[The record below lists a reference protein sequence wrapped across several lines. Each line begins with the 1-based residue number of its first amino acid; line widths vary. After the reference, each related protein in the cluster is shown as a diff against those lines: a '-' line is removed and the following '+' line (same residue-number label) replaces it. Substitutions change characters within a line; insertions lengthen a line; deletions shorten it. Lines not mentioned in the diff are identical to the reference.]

1 MNVLVGNACGLGKEA
16 WIVFEVKGTGEET
29 TLLQDGSNVAIR
41 ASVTCVDVNCFRGS
55 RSGPSG
61 GWWQWT
67 SSFVDEAREVDT
79 VIGKC
84 VVGIGGVI
92 PFHMGELAE
101 VCQIIELEAVVR
113 KKFCNVEMLW
123 SVLGGQLSCMEI

>member
-1 MNVLVGNACGLGKEA
+1 M
-16 WIVFEVKGTGEET
+16 
-29 TLLQDGSNVAIR
+29 
-41 ASVTCVDVNCFRGS
+41 TCVDVNCFRGS
-55 RSGPSG
+55 RSGRSGPSG

-79 VIGKC
+79 VIGES

-113 KKFCNVEMLW
+113 KKLGDIEMLW
-123 SVLGGQLSCMEI
+123 SVLCGKLSCMEV